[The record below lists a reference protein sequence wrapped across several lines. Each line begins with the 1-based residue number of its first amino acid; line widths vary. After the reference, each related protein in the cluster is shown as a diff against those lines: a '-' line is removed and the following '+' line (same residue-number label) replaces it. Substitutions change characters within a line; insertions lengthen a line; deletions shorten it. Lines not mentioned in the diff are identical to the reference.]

1 MTDAP
6 KRYRGQRG
14 PNRVKK
20 VCMKAASIRLPQEVL
35 DYYGGSSIKM
45 REVLVNHMQRSRA
58 MDELVAFSEEAGLYN

>member
-1 MTDAP
+1 
-6 KRYRGQRG
+6 
-14 PNRVKK
+14 
-20 VCMKAASIRLPQEVL
+20 MKAASIRLPQEVL